1 MAPPKLATEWYQH
14 AFAQD
19 GFDASSNIG
28 FLYQYGLGVPAD
40 YKEAMKW
47 YMIAASKSHH
57 YALNTVSNQ
66 YHAGLGV
73 TKSVFTA
80 IKCYTKAALLGESG
94 EGAQCNLA
102 VIYETDVK
110 YKDLQKAVNWYQAT
124 ANVSSEQA
132 MEKIGSK
139 ETIQNADAVLFFI
152 SSMTVNSTGQDMLA
166 LEKRRKTK
174 EYKTRLV
181 NEICFGTS
189 DDADDDM
196 D

>member
-132 MEKIGSK
+132 MEKVKCLNHSGYFAK
-139 ETIQNADAVLFFI
+139 EEKKGISILSIFI
-152 SSMTVNSTGQDMLA
+152 DWVSNNNL
-166 LEKRRKTK
+166 LHIR
-174 EYKTRLV
+174 
-181 NEICFGTS
+181 
-189 DDADDDM
+189 
-196 D
+196 